1 MDMGTAMDR
10 KPAASERRRA
20 RMVAACVAAAGM
32 FVTAGASAQE
42 VRVDTTLQSRLTYT
56 DNVDTDA
63 DNKQGD
69 WIAEVSPGLS
79 IRRDGSRLSGVLNA
93 QLRNLVYARDSERNE
108 SFVSLGGRGVFE
120 AVEEKLFIDMDA
132 RISRD
137 NRSAFS
143 GRGAGSVVD
152 ADKNNETRN
161 FAIGPRLQL
170 KPFGSATAMLGYK
183 HSWMDGGG
191 EIDSRQVGRLTAQ
204 LTDFEATSVLGWGL
218 DLQQERSRYDEDSD
232 RDVDRSAVRGMIYF
246 NATPRFRPVIGGG
259 RERNDFG
266 SGSSQDGTIKSAG
279 FEWMPSPATTL
290 NVLVEDRF
298 FGTGYKAELNRRR
311 PRSNWSI
318 NALRDVNSPLD
329 EVPGAQAE
337 LLYQQYYDA
346 LGSIADPVAR
356 DAEARRLADQQ
367 LANGS
372 FRFQSNN
379 YYVSQTLRGN
389 VSLIGKRSVLTLTLQ
404 QTRRNRLGEA
414 NLQDSGDDFA
424 RFDTVKD
431 RSASLSLAHK
441 LSPQSSGNLVLT
453 RSRAEGSGSESGE
466 TDRTAVT
473 VGMSTRINERATGGV
488 QYRYERS
495 DGSGAAKDF
504 TENSVT
510 ANIGVQF

>member
-10 KPAASERRRA
+10 KRAANKRPSA
-20 RMVAACVAAAGM
+20 PLLVVLAAGG
-32 FVTAGASAQE
+32 VLASAGVDAQE
-42 VRVDTTLQSRLTYT
+42 TRVDTTLQSRLTYT
-56 DNVDTDA
+56 DNVDADA
-63 DNKQGD
+63 ANQEGD
-69 WIAEVSPGLS
+69 WIAEVTPGLS

-93 QLRNLVYARDSERNE
+93 QLRNLVYARDSGRNE
-108 SFVSLGGRGVFE
+108 SFVSLGGKGVFE
-120 AVEEKLFIDMDA
+120 AVQETLFIDMDA

-143 GRGAGSVVD
+143 GRGPGAVID
-152 ADKNNETRN
+152 ADENNETRN

-170 KPFGSATAMLGYK
+170 KPFGSATGLLAYK
-183 HSWMDGGG
+183 HSWLNGGG
-191 EIDSRQVGRLTAQ
+191 NIDSRQVGRLTAQ
-204 LTDFEATSVLGWGL
+204 LTDFEASSILGWGL
-218 DLQQERSRYDEDSD
+218 DLQREQSRYEEDGD
-232 RDVDRSAVRGMIYF
+232 RDVDRSTLRGMLYF
-246 NATPRFRPVIGGG
+246 NVSPRFRPVIGAG

-266 SGSSQDGTIKSAG
+266 SGTTQDGTIKSAG
-279 FEWMPSPATTL
+279 FEWMPSPATSV

-318 NALRDVNSPLD
+318 SALRDVNSPLD
-329 EVPGAQAE
+329 EVPGAQDE
-337 LLYQQYYDA
+337 LLYRQYYDS

-356 DAEARRLADQQ
+356 DAEARRLAEQQ
-367 LANGS
+367 RENGS

-379 YYVSQTLRGN
+379 YFVSQTLRGN
-389 VSLIGKRSVLTLTLQ
+389 VSVVGKRSVLTLTLQ
-404 QTRRNRLGEA
+404 QTRRTRLGEA

-424 RFDTVKD
+424 RFDSVKD

-441 LSPQSSGNLVLT
+441 LSPQSSGNMTLT
-453 RSRAEGSGSESGE
+453 RSRAQGSGADSGE
-466 TDRTAVT
+466 TDRTSVT
-473 VGMSTRINERATGGV
+473 LGVSTRINERATGGV

-495 DGSGAAKDF
+495 DGTDAASDF

>member
-1 MDMGTAMDR
+1 M
-10 KPAASERRRA
+10 
-20 RMVAACVAAAGM
+20 
-32 FVTAGASAQE
+32 Q
-42 VRVDTTLQSRLTYT
+42 TTLKSQLTYT
-56 DNVDTDA
+56 DNVDTEA

-79 IRRDGSRLSGVLNA
+79 IRRDGARLSGVLNA

-108 SFVSLGGRGVFE
+108 TFLSLGGNGVFE
-120 AVEEKLFIDMDA
+120 AVQERLFIDMDA

-137 NRSAFS
+137 NRSALN

-161 FAIGPRLQL
+161 FSIGPRLQL
-170 KPFGSATAMLGYK
+170 KPFGTATGLFAYK
-183 HSWMDGGG
+183 HSWIDGSGDI
-191 EIDSRQVGRLTAQ
+191 ERRQVGRLTAQ
-204 LTDFEATSVLGWGL
+204 LTDVEATAFVGWGL
-218 DLQQERSRYDEDSD
+218 DYEQERSRSD
-232 RDVDRSAVRGMIYF
+232 GVDQRDVDRSTLRGLAYF
-246 NATPRFRPVIGGG
+246 NVTPRFRPLLGVG

-266 SGSSQDGTIKSAG
+266 DGRSQDGTIKSAG
-279 FEWMPSPATTL
+279 FDWMPSPATTL

-318 NALRDVNSPLD
+318 TALRDVNSPLD
-329 EVPGAQAE
+329 EVPGAQGE
-337 LLYQQYYDA
+337 LLYRQYYDA

-379 YYVSQTLRGN
+379 YFVSQTLRGN
-389 VSLIGKRSVLTLTLQ
+389 VSIVGKRSVLTLTLQ

-424 RFDTVKD
+424 SFDTVKD
-431 RSASLSLAHK
+431 RSASISLAHK

-453 RSRAEGSGSESGE
+453 RSKAEGSGAESG
-466 TDRTAVT
+466 TSDRTTVT

-495 DGSGAAKDF
+495 DGTGAATDF